1 MPSWLTS
8 LFIHPEFVIPGAA
21 LLSLPIIIHFINRLR
36 YRRVK
41 WAAMEFLLASQQRNR
56 SRILLEQLLLLFLRL
71 LAVAA
76 LVMLVARPLINP
88 EQFLFFQGQKTHHLV
103 LLDDSGSMRDRWGET
118 SGFEEGK
125 NVIRKIASE
134 GERKPDTQTLTL
146 LLASNPGQPVFTQ
159 ENLNPD
165 FAGRLETTLKGL
177 ACSHQALD
185 LAKGAESAR
194 QLLVEQHGAARNLHL
209 ISDFRLHDWA
219 DETALAGVFRSL
231 QQEGITLNLVKTVPE
246 SHPNLGITDLSGAVD
261 VAAAGVP
268 LRLTATVRNNGEQV
282 AREIRLSVAI
292 DGRKLPATELIET
305 LEPGKETKREFD
317 VVFPTTGPHEV
328 EVSLPA
334 DALEQDNHRFLS
346 LDLPEGNPVLII
358 SGNPSSD
365 DAFFL
370 TIALAPAPGITGL
383 APTIESVDFLR
394 RHPIDR
400 FQSVFLLNV
409 AELPPDVI
417 RTLEQYVS
425 GGGGLAWYLGDQV
438 RTAFYTDKLY
448 REGHGLFPAP
458 LGAVTELAVDEA
470 NPAPD
475 VVLSNHPAFRVFD
488 GGGTSFLDLVRIN
501 RYFSVPRDWV
511 PPDGVQVIGTLRNK
525 APLLFEH
532 RFGKGT
538 VLTSLTAIGDPW
550 NNWPRLAEPFVA
562 MQLEVAKYIARRSR
576 TLERKVVGEPI
587 VVTLDAAAYS
597 PQVEIRP
604 PDGSRF
610 PLTLGVRS
618 PASDRPPAGGGRPEE
633 PSDTGTGGSATYEEN
648 YRQTDAPGLYT
659 VLLKRQDGTDEMRRF
674 AFNVPDAESHLRLA
688 TTEILQRRLGPDVR
702 AQIQEPGDFTWVQGK
717 EGARDIQD
725 FVLIFLAVLLLA
737 EQAFALRLSY
747 HPESKGVHR

>member
-1 MPSWLTS
+1 MPPWLSS
-8 LFIHPEFVIPGAA
+8 LFVHPEFVIPGAA

-56 SRILLEQLLLLFLRL
+56 SRILLEQLLLLLLRL

-76 LVMLVARPLINP
+76 LVILVARPLIDP
-88 EQFLFFQGQKTHHLV
+88 AQFSFFQGQKTHHLV

-125 NVIRKIASE
+125 TVVRKIALE

-159 ENLNPD
+159 ENLNPE
-165 FAGRLETTLKGL
+165 FIGRLETTLKGL
-177 ACSHQALD
+177 VCSHQLLD
-185 LAKGAESAR
+185 LAAGAESAR
-194 QLLVEQHGAARNLHL
+194 QMLAEQPGAARNFHL
-209 ISDFRLHDWA
+209 ISDFRQHDWA
-219 DETALAGVFRSL
+219 DETALAGVFSVL

-268 LRLTATVRNNGEQV
+268 LRLTATVRNYGEQV
-282 AREIRLSVAI
+282 AREIRLSVVI
-292 DGRKLPATELIET
+292 DGRKLPATEVIEN
-305 LEPGKETKREFD
+305 LEPGKETAREFD
-317 VVFPTTGPHEV
+317 VIFPTTGPHAV

-370 TIALAPAPGITGL
+370 TIALAPAPGITGF

-417 RTLEQYVS
+417 RTLEQYVAS
-425 GGGGLAWYLGDQV
+425 GGGLAWYLGDQV
-438 RTAFYTDKLY
+438 RTAFYNDKLY
-448 REGHGLFPAP
+448 RDGHGLFPAK
-458 LGAVTELAVDEA
+458 LASATELVVDEA

-475 VVLSNHPAFRVFD
+475 VVLSTHPAFRVFE
-488 GGGTSFLDLVRIN
+488 GGGSSFLDLVRIN
-501 RYFSVPRDWV
+501 RYFSVPRDWI
-511 PPDGVQVIGTLRNK
+511 PPDGVQVIGALRNK
-525 APLLFEH
+525 APLLLEH
-532 RFGKGT
+532 RFGQGT
-538 VLTSLTAIGDPW
+538 IFTSLTALGDPW

-562 MQLEVAKYIARRSR
+562 MQLEAAKYIARRLR

-587 VVTLDAAAYS
+587 VLTLDAAAYS
-597 PQVEIRP
+597 PQVEVLP
-604 PDGSRF
+604 PDGSRI

-618 PASDRPPAGGGRPEE
+618 PASGSAPPASSQAGSPASE
-633 PSDTGTGGSATYEEN
+633 SAGSAKYEDS
-648 YRQTDAPGLYT
+648 YRQTDSPGLYA
-659 VLLKRQDGTDEMRRF
+659 LRLKRQDATEETRRF
-674 AFNVPDAESHLRLA
+674 AFNVPEAESPLKLA
-688 TTEILQRRLGPDVR
+688 TTDLIQRRLGPDVR
-702 AQIQEPGDFTWVQGK
+702 ARIQEPGDFAWVQGK
-717 EGARDIQD
+717 EGTRDLQD
-725 FVLIFLAVLLLA
+725 VVLIFLAVLLLA

-747 HPESKGVHR
+747 HPESKGVRR